1 MNISVV
7 FWILVTIVLAI
18 IESLTFSLTC
28 IWGALAAV
36 LCAIIAAFGISF
48 KISVYLFIG
57 MTTILLLCTRPFVKH
72 FIDKNKIPT
81 NADRIIGAEGIITK
95 DITRDAPGEIKV
107 MGQFWSAVS
116 DTEFEISE
124 GTRVVVRSIDGVK
137 LKVDTI

>member
-7 FWILVTIVLAI
+7 FWISVTIVLAI

-36 LCAIIAAFGISF
+36 LCAIIASFGISF
-48 KISVYLFIG
+48 RFSVYLFIG

-72 FIDKNKIPT
+72 FILKKNIPT

-95 DITRDAPGEIKV
+95 NITRDTPGEIKV

-116 DTEFEISE
+116 DSNLEISE